1 MDGPP
6 EMTEMY
12 DQALLGILQHVGKI
26 ENFLEVFFGFLYR
39 KTDFFRLMVLKEDRL
54 GFPPGVAEKLALRA
68 FKKFEYYSIQDSE
81 RRMKEL
87 EQKLKN
93 RKMEED
99 KSCVPP
105 PAQEVEV
112 GSAAEE
118 LPEAVAAEVA
128 EQNAKSTEK
137 ADREM
142 PAGPQQPASIDAVS
156 EQLEGAAAAPDA
168 KQKHFDP
175 SKKCEENSDSY
186 NGAVRDNYTWS
197 QDYTDLEVKVPVSKM
212 IVKGR
217 QVSVDIQSNWLRVA
231 VFEGGSERIL
241 VDGKLT
247 HKINTENSMWSLEPG
262 CCILIN
268 LNKNGEYWWNAIL
281 EGEETIDIEKINK
294 ERSMATVDEE
304 EHAVLDRLTFDYHQK
319 MQGKPQSHE
328 TKVHEMLKKGWDA
341 EGSPFKGQT
350 FDPSLFNI
358 SPGAV
363 QF

>member
-6 EMTEMY
+6 EVTEMY

-39 KTDFFRLMVLKEDRL
+39 KTDFFRVMALREDRL

-68 FKKFEYYSIQDSE
+68 FKKFEHYSLQDNE
-81 RRMKEL
+81 RRLKEL
-87 EQKLKN
+87 EKKLKSKN
-93 RKMEED
+93 MEED
-99 KSCVPP
+99 KPCVPLP
-105 PAQEVEV
+105 GQEVEV
-112 GSAAEE
+112 ESTAGEQPAAEARE
-118 LPEAVAAEVA
+118 SA
-128 EQNAKSTEK
+128 EQYSKPAQKDDPK
-137 ADREM
+137 M
-142 PAGPQQPASIDAVS
+142 PADFQQVIDPP
-156 EQLEGAAAAPDA
+156 LEGAAAAPVV
-168 KQKHFDP
+168 KKEQSDP
-175 SKKCEENSDSY
+175 LKKCAENSDSY

-197 QDYTDLEVKVPVSKM
+197 QDYTDLEVKVPVSKG

-217 QVSVDIQSNWLRVA
+217 QVCVDIQSNSLRVA
-231 VFEGGSERIL
+231 VLEGENERVI

-262 CCILIN
+262 RCILIN

-319 MQGKPQSHE
+319 LQGKPQSHE
-328 TKVHEMLKKGWDA
+328 MKVHEMLKKGWDA